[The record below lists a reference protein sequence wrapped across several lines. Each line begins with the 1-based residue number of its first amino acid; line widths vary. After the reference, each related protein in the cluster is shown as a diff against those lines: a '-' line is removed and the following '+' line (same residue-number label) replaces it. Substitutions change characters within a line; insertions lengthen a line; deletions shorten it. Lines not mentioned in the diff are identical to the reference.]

1 MLIGAALIGTA
12 SVAQADLSNQGV
24 EDHPWIGEPAPEF
37 DLKRV
42 SGEAMSLSGLEG
54 KIVVIHF
61 GASW

>member
-1 MLIGAALIGTA
+1 
-12 SVAQADLSNQGV
+12 VAQADLSNQGV